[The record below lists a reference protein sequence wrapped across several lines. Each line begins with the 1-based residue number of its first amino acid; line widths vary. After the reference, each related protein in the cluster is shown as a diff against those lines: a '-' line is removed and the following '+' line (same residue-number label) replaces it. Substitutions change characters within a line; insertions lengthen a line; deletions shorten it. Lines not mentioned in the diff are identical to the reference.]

1 MFLALFSSTEHAT
14 SEIKTKIIYVLSVS
28 GKFWYKKHFIILY
41 FSKKNLM
48 SASGNK
54 NIDQIINGALD

>member
-28 GKFWYKKHFIILY
+28 GTFWYKNHFIILY
-41 FSKKNLM
+41 FSKKIVL
-48 SASGNK
+48 SAYGNIK
-54 NIDQIINGALD
+54 TSIKL